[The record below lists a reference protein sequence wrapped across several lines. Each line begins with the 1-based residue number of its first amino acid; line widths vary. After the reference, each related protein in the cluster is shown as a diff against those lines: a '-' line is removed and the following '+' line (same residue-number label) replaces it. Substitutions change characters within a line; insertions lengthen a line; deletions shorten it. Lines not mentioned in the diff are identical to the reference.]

1 MIFVL
6 WFVYPPYSNLLTFNL
21 ITKFENSQI
30 EIEITFTCLA

>member
-1 MIFVL
+1 MIL
-6 WFVYPPYSNLLTFNL
+6 SYDLSTPHNNLLTFNL